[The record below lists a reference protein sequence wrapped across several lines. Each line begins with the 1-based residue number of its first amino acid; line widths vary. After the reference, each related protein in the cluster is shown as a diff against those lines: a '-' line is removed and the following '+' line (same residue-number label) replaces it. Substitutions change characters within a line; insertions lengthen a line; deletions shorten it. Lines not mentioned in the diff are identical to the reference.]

1 MFMDR
6 FWKTFM
12 SNGNRQ
18 LLSLLMV
25 SFIVMHSTDIDF
37 ELLTEDLSNAPWFAV
52 ISVLQNT
59 LGSALGKEVGHIW
72 VRTKVWRVNVR
83 NLEKIQD
90 KWLLFQRF
98 VKSIVASTPLK
109 IKKISVQPRRA
120 NSALQ
125 AKLRPLSYS
134 LLEPFEHNLDQKSS
148 IKRLLQPTHASVVVY
163 PNNSNEPLSGRMT
176 THAMAVHL
184 QANYSSA

>member
-1 MFMDR
+1 M
-6 FWKTFM
+6 
-12 SNGNRQ
+12 
-18 LLSLLMV
+18 
-25 SFIVMHSTDIDF
+25 
-37 ELLTEDLSNAPWFAV
+37 
-52 ISVLQNT
+52 
-59 LGSALGKEVGHIW
+59 
-72 VRTKVWRVNVR
+72 NVR

-109 IKKISVQPRRA
+109 IKKISVQPRSA

-125 AKLRPLSYS
+125 AKLRPLSYP

-148 IKRLLQPTHASVVVY
+148 IKRLLQPTHESVVVY

>member
-1 MFMDR
+1 MIEKIIARSQCFQYLA
-6 FWKTFM
+6 KC
-12 SNGNRQ
+12 
-18 LLSLLMV
+18 
-25 SFIVMHSTDIDF
+25 STILVTNLETLVWF
-37 ELLTEDLSNAPWFAV
+37 SAPQCWFGFAV

-59 LGSALGKEVGHIW
+59 LGSTLGKEIGHIW

-98 VKSIVASTPLK
+98 VKSIVASTSLK
-109 IKKISVQPRRA
+109 IKKISVQPRSA

-125 AKLRPLSYS
+125 AKLRPLFYP

-148 IKRLLQPTHASVVVY
+148 IKRLLQPTHAFVVVH
-163 PNNSNEPLSGRMT
+163 PNNSNESLSGRMT
-176 THAMAVHL
+176 THAMPVHL